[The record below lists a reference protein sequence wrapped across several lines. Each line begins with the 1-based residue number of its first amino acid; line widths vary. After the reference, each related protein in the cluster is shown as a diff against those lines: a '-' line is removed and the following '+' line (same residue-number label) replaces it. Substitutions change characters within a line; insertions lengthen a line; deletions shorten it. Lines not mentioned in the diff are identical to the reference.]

1 MELIE
6 IMATVMTGPLQ
17 VEVVRM
23 EERRKQATKTSQE
36 EGWVAQWLRTL
47 PVQL

>member
-1 MELIE
+1 MELTE

-17 VEVVRM
+17 VEVVRTQ
-23 EERRKQATKTSQE
+23 ETKTPQ
-36 EGWVAQWLRTL
+36 EGWVVQWLRTL

>member
-1 MELIE
+1 MEVIE
-6 IMATVMTGPLQ
+6 IMATVMSGPLQ

-23 EERRKQATKTSQE
+23 EEGPKQETKTPQ